1 MPHTKWENPV
11 EVGSE
16 KIGLMTVQGP
26 FDALICL
33 MDTWPDLRG
42 PQYVAARSLCRAAID
57 GRRSAEEAR
66 EVFISAAQE
75 ANLAA
80 H

>member
-11 EVGSE
+11 EVRSD
-16 KIGLMTVQGP
+16 KNGLLTVQGP

-42 PQYVAARSLCRAAID
+42 PKYVAARSLCRAALD
-57 GRRSAEEAR
+57 GRRSPEEAR
-66 EVFISAAQE
+66 EVFISAARE
-75 ANLAA
+75 AKFTA